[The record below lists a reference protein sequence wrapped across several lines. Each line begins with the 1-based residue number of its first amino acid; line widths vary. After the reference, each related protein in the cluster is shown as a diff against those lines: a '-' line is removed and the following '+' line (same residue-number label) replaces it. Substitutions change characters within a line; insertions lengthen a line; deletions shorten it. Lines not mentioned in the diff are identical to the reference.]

1 MNGELVAGVLA
12 AYVVAGL
19 ALALGILARVV
30 SRFLERAARA
40 LLRRRS

>member
-1 MNGELVAGVLA
+1 MSGDLVAGVLA

-19 ALALGILARVV
+19 AFALGILARFVARLV
-30 SRFLERAARA
+30 ERAAGA